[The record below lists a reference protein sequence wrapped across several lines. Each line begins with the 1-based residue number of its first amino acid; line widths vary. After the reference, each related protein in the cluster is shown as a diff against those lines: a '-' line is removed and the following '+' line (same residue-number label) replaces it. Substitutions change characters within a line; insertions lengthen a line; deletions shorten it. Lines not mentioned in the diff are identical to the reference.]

1 MYHHHAPSRGIIYYS
16 VSSAEEAEKLIDD
29 FETRNTVKNFP
40 TTRQAKALEAQVRDW
55 GDHVRVKTD
64 VSLP

>member
-1 MYHHHAPSRGIIYYS
+1 MYHHHAPRGIIYYS

-40 TTRQAKALEAQVRDW
+40 ITRQAKALEAQVRSSYIILNKV
-55 GDHVRVKTD
+55 G
-64 VSLP
+64 L